1 MAKLVSMTQPS
12 SPNSST
18 MQHSKIDPHTQTSK
32 MSDFETRLKAVRKKR
47 VDLKIKMR
55 KDVQLWEQQGVRRTE
70 KEDSYEENS
79 TDWESNRSRD
89 KKSDFDYT
97 MRDFER
103 WESSKKTQSDD
114 QSKTDLSD
122 YDVLSKH
129 TYDKEIAAL
138 VRERNV
144 STEKVSIAKASS
156 PSVVVQQAEHG
167 LLVNDDKLKVQDLAN
182 RLKRITDKRYKKR
195 TRDMIKREEQFSA
208 ENNLGDAYVNEKNKQ
223 FNMKLDR
230 ELAKRNR

>member
-1 MAKLVSMTQPS
+1 M
-12 SPNSST
+12 
-18 MQHSKIDPHTQTSK
+18 I
-32 MSDFETRLKAVRKKR
+32 DFEARLKAVRKKR

-55 KDVQLWEQQGVRRTE
+55 KDEQLWEQQGARRNIAGR
-70 KEDSYEENS
+70 EDLHDENS
-79 TDWESNRSRD
+79 SNWEDTKHKN

-97 MRDFER
+97 IRDFER

-122 YDVLSKH
+122 YDILSKH

-138 VRERNV
+138 MREKNT
-144 STEKVSIAKASS
+144 STDTTSIAKAPS
-156 PSVVVQQAEHG
+156 PSVVIQQTEHG
-167 LLVNDDKLKVQDLAN
+167 LIVNDDKLRVQDLAN
-182 RLKRITDKRYKKR
+182 RLKQITDRRYKKR
-195 TRDMIKREEQFSA
+195 TRDMVKREEQFSA
-208 ENNLGDAYVNEKNKQ
+208 NNGLGDAYVNEKNKQ